1 MGEGGSANYC
11 PYRHIA
17 TRLLLVLLGPV
28 PKEGKESQKKEE
40 IRQALLRKEPLT
52 LHHGYGTKGLKGC
65 FRAKVEPHRLK
76 Q

>member
-1 MGEGGSANYC
+1 M
-11 PYRHIA
+11 
-17 TRLLLVLLGPV
+17 LVLLGPV

-40 IRQALLRKEPLT
+40 IRQAPLRKEPLT
-52 LHHGYGTKGLKGC
+52 LPHGYGTKGLKGC